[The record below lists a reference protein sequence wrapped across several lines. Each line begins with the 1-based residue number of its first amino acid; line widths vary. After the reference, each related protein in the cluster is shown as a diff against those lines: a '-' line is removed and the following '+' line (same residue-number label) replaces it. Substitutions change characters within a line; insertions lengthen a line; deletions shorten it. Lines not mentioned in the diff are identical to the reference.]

1 MNCPEVA
8 AARFIETKDDPM
20 PDLTFIL
27 TGADAIDWAMVI
39 AWVRLVVVGAKLARE
54 A

>member
-1 MNCPEVA
+1 
-8 AARFIETKDDPM
+8 M

-27 TGADAIDWAMVI
+27 TGADAIDWSLVI
-39 AWVRLVVVGAKLARE
+39 AWVAVMAAGVSLATRE